1 MINKKV
7 ALRIWLILV
16 LIVSSVIIFNNVF
29 KGTPLIDFT
38 YNIENTYRI
47 YKGMVPYK
55 DTFLVLTPGSYYLQV
70 LFFKIFNASNLGL
83 IVLLIIDH
91 VIRLGLLYAILTKIT
106 KKTWLTG
113 ILLLAASL
121 SDATVYPFS
130 HYNFF
135 CATTM
140 MLYVWYD
147 VRFLNKESKGIKCVI
162 AGILLT
168 LPFLFKQNYGLFFGI
183 GVHIVWLFRS
193 IESKDWKKYLLV
205 SFGTIISALLFIVF
219 LFANGINLME
229 FLYPAL
235 FFSAS
240 KKGAI
245 FIFIAIIFM
254 IVEGPYIVLAMFTP
268 LMSFLVYFTRL
279 KTKTKEI
286 MNIVCMFIAWFFVPN
301 FVGYFMVEHNLWYLL
316 SFVCLFIWINEYLF
330 KKEIL
335 TEKSSLFLAF
345 FSIMMGY
352 CTHGIVGSF
361 YILAVAVVIIIDIYS
376 SRMYKQVIYVIMIA
390 MIGYNIIHAF
400 NFKYPWIDEAGELH
414 TVSDI
419 DSRLYGIGIRG
430 KWLPEFEN
438 LVEYINE
445 EIGEDTFF
453 EYPCEDPV
461 YWATDKEPQLS
472 YFQLLGETCP
482 FSKDETIDIIAEKK
496 ISYVIVKREHQY
508 YNYLAKEEN
517 IEEDI
522 AKFLTKGYEIEKE
535 LGIYTILKNKNNN

>member
-7 ALRIWLILV
+7 VLRIWLILV

-91 VIRLGLLYAILTKIT
+91 VIRLGLLYGIITKIT
-106 KKTWLTG
+106 KRTWLTG
-113 ILLLAASL
+113 ILILAASL
-121 SDATVYPFS
+121 SDATIYPFTN
-130 HYNFF
+130 YNFF
-135 CATTM
+135 CTTAM
-140 MLYVWYD
+140 MLYIWYD
-147 VRFLNKESKGIKCVI
+147 VRFLNKESKEVKYII
-162 AGILLT
+162 SGILLT

-193 IESKDWKKYLLV
+193 IESKNWKKYALV
-205 SFGTIISALLFIVF
+205 FLGTIISAFLFILF
-219 LFANGINLME
+219 LFINGIELME
-229 FLYPAL
+229 FLYPTF
-235 FFSAS
+235 FFSAD
-240 KKGAI
+240 KKEVI
-245 FIFIAIIFM
+245 FIFFSVICM
-254 IVEGPYIVLAMFTP
+254 MVDGTNIVVAMFTP
-268 LMSFLVYFTRL
+268 LMSFLVHFTKLNTRV
-279 KTKTKEI
+279 KEI
-286 MNIVCMFIAWFFVPN
+286 LNMVCMFIAWFFVPT
-301 FVGYFMVEHNLWYLL
+301 FIGYFMVENNLWYLL
-316 SFVCLFIWINEYLF
+316 SFACLFIWINEHVL

-345 FSIMMGY
+345 FSIMIGY

-361 YILAVAVVIIIDIYS
+361 YILAVVVVMIADVYS
-376 SRMYKQVIYVIMIA
+376 SRMYKQVIYIVLFA
-390 MIGYNIIHAF
+390 MVGYNIIHSL
-400 NFKYPWIDEAGELH
+400 NVGYYWINETGELH

-419 DSRLYGIGIRG
+419 NSRLYGVGIKG

-472 YFQLLGETCP
+472 YFQLLEATSP
-482 FSKDETIDIIAEKK
+482 FSKDDTIDIIAEKK
-496 ISYVIVKREHQY
+496 ISYVIVKRELQNH
-508 YNYLAKEEN
+508 NYFVKEET
-517 IEEDI
+517 IYEDI
-522 AKFLTKGYEIEKE
+522 DKFITKGYEVEKE